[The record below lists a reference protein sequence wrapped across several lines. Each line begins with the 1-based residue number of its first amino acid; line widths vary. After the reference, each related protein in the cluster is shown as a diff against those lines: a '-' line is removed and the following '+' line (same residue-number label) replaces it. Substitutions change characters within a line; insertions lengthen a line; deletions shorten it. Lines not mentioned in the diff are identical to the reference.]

1 MSTDEWELRRGG
13 RPGDETISVGERK
26 RQAKGVDLESKFN
39 SPQLLGFQLL
49 WPNFL
54 SPGFNDP
61 VSQARNTYA
70 DLTRLLSI
78 LVEDMYMQELLPL
91 SSKQRLDGL
100 LYECVK

>member
-49 WPNFL
+49 
-54 SPGFNDP
+54 
-61 VSQARNTYA
+61 
-70 DLTRLLSI
+70 
-78 LVEDMYMQELLPL
+78 
-91 SSKQRLDGL
+91 
-100 LYECVK
+100 